1 MCLNSS
7 SLKYYVFN
15 IGRVQVTIG
24 REDDPTEIT
33 ITPTLS
39 EEMRLLCSR
48 SGLVLSKTWSSSGS
62 KITNSDIVT
71 GDQAVQ
77 TLTISTI
84 KPTHTGIYSCG
95 VTMSSVTIHYSVDLK
110 LRPGK

>member
-33 ITPTLS
+33 ITPTVS

-48 SGLVLSKTWSSSGS
+48 SGLSNYKAWSSSGS
-62 KITNSDIVT
+62 RITNSGIVT

-84 KPTHTGIYSCG
+84 KPSHTGIYSCG
-95 VTMSSVTIHYSVDLK
+95 VTMSPAIIHYSVDLK